1 MGRKQIKRSNREGW
15 FIRPRII
22 SPNDKRIIK
31 SELILVCGVTF
42 PKFRGDLSGGS
53 GRNIFRDIKL
63 IGIQK

>member
-1 MGRKQIKRSNREGW
+1 MRGVLYALESLV
-15 FIRPRII
+15 RIT
-22 SPNDKRIIK
+22 NVIK